1 MKKVFVSGIKEDTE
15 ALAAFGGRD
24 SVGKIVIQKY
34 PPVNGHSGE
43 GGKPH
48 LSQRWLV
55 LHPTKE
61 AKVVLETSAVVVEVG
76 FGGNDNFGR
85 GGNLSGRAVVAVD
98 MVAVGMAIVD
108 LVMMVVMEEAALV
121 TLQEAE
127 AREVVDRVVESR
139 AVAMAGVA
147 AVTAVTVEE
156 VEAALAV
163 G

>member
-1 MKKVFVSGIKEDTE
+1 MAKKRGFAFV
-15 ALAAFGGRD
+15 AFGGRD

-61 AKVVLETSAVVVEVG
+61 AKVVLETSAVVVEVALVG
-76 FGGNDNFGR
+76 MTT
-85 GGNLSGRAVVAVD
+85 LVVEETSVVEVALVAAVVAVD